1 MSRVIAPQQFFYV
14 GGSIDAQAPS
24 YVRRQA
30 DRELL
35 AHIEAGHFCA
45 VLTPR
50 QMGKSSL
57 KVRAVAELA
66 KKHRRSVVI
75 DLSGMI
81 ERGMTAEAFY
91 AGLLGAFIQ
100 QLELPVDLT
109 QWWHEH
115 ALLTSVQRFSDF
127 IADQVL
133 AHVQKKLVVF
143 IDEIDS
149 TLNLDF
155 SDDFFAAIRALYNA
169 RTQNPVFE
177 RLTFVFLG
185 AASPSDLVKDRTR
198 TPFNIGRRVELTDFT
213 FAEARTLAAGL
224 PLERDTAEQYLTRVL
239 EWTGDHPYLT
249 QKVCAALT
257 TANLTPHPERDVDH
271 LIDTLFFSDATW
283 SDDNLAHV
291 RDRLVESKD
300 TSMVLEL
307 YGRIR
312 AGERVL
318 DDERSPV
325 YASLKLS
332 GIVKVFPGGVLRPR
346 NRIYERVFDLD
357 WVDTVLRS
365 RETGQPRAAGS
376 AAQSEALRQAI
387 ADLERQQ
394 QTLSLDFSAQI
405 AELQR
410 RLAGSVSVTQSGSG
424 AVATSGGVGAGAGG
438 SAIGGDV
445 RDATI
450 VTGDHNVVA
459 HVYTG
464 QPAYDPEE
472 ALAIYRRVLL
482 TNSRLTHL
490 ALCLAAS
497 GSESQQPRL
506 ARLPGW
512 PSQEAALVPVF
523 VTLRDFARWLPPGAT
538 KASPRHLWDFIVA
551 RLEAQNLASV
561 AQPLHDRM
569 EHGQVILL
577 LDGLDEIPTRH
588 QRTFIR
594 DAVSACADRYAQC
607 RMVVTCRTLSYQEPA
622 WQLVDFEQ
630 ATLAP
635 FKEEQID
642 AFIAAWYAELARLGS
657 IKPGAVDS
665 GSRDLREAVR
675 RPDLWRLAT
684 NPLLL
689 IVMALVHTHK
699 GRLPAARALLY
710 EETVDI
716 LLWRWEQI
724 KITSSGDEDVPQLR
738 HLLTQA
744 DRTDVD
750 LKRALWQLAFEAHR
764 DGGASD
770 TEAVADIGESRLDKT
785 LVELH
790 PDRSHDWARQ
800 VVEVMKHRAGLLLE
814 RTPEVYTF
822 PHRTF
827 QEYLAGAHLSA
838 QPDFAQQAAHL
849 VTESALWREVIL
861 LAVGRLVYLNGD
873 TAKPLAL
880 VAELCPARHKQSR
893 AALRQVWLA
902 GDVLLEMGHNR
913 VRDSTLGREL
923 DKRLRPR
930 LVRLLHSKRLRPV
943 ERAAAGNTL
952 ARLGDP
958 RFRADAWYLPDEPLL
973 GFVEIPAGAF
983 EMGSD
988 KKHDDMA
995 YDDETPQHS
1004 LTLPRYYIARYPVTV
1019 AQFQAFVHDSGH
1031 TPEDA
1036 DSLRGLPNHPVV
1048 WVSWH
1053 EALAYCAWLTERLRT
1068 WSDTPE
1074 PLVTLLRNEGW
1085 QVTLPSEAEWEKAA
1099 RGADGRRY
1107 PWGNDPDPDRANYDD
1122 TGIGAT
1128 SAVGCFPA
1136 GASPYGCLDMAGNVE
1151 EWTRSLWEKYP
1162 YPTTKQEQIQ
1172 RENLQASNDM
1182 PRVLRG
1188 GAFWSDRHHVRCAY
1202 RNRFHPSARDT
1213 RIGIRVVVLP

>member
-1 MSRVIAPQQFFYV
+1 MPSILAHWKDRVYERLVDWRLRLEQARPRSVYTALSAAALWPLVQAAQSDGVLPVAVTLGSVAAGV
-14 GGSIDAQAPS
+14 GGN
-24 YVRRQA
+24 
-30 DRELL
+30 LL
-35 AHIEAGHFCA
+35 AEQIQRWNDQAEGISEADIEAWIATRVAANTEF
-45 VLTPR
+45 R
-50 QMGKSSL
+50 QTL
-57 KVRAVAELA
+57 DTILDHV
-66 KKHRRSVVI
+66 
-75 DLSGMI
+75 
-81 ERGMTAEAFY
+81 EA
-91 AGLLGAFIQ
+91 I
-100 QLELPVDLT
+100 P
-109 QWWHEH
+109 
-115 ALLTSVQRFSDF
+115 
-127 IADQVL
+127 
-133 AHVQKKLVVF
+133 
-143 IDEIDS
+143 
-149 TLNLDF
+149 
-155 SDDFFAAIRALYNA
+155 
-169 RTQNPVFE
+169 
-177 RLTFVFLG
+177 
-185 AASPSDLVKDRTR
+185 
-198 TPFNIGRRVELTDFT
+198 
-213 FAEARTLAAGL
+213 RTL
-224 PLERDTAEQYLTRVL
+224 T
-239 EWTGDHPYLT
+239 
-249 QKVCAALT
+249 
-257 TANLTPHPERDVDH
+257 
-271 LIDTLFFSDATW
+271 
-283 SDDNLAHV
+283 
-291 RDRLVESKD
+291 
-300 TSMVLEL
+300 
-307 YGRIR
+307 
-312 AGERVL
+312 VL
-318 DDERSPV
+318 DDT
-325 YASLKLS
+325 
-332 GIVKVFPGGVLRPR
+332 G
-346 NRIYERVFDLD
+346 
-357 WVDTVLRS
+357 
-365 RETGQPRAAGS
+365 REWFT
-376 AAQSEALRQAI
+376 
-387 ADLERQQ
+387 
-394 QTLSLDFSAQI
+394 QTLRD
-405 AELQR
+405 ELGAMGNLPR
-410 RLAGSVSVTQSGSG
+410 FEAHLRGSG
-424 AVATSGGVGAGAGG
+424 AIVQGPGAVGAGAGG
-438 SAIGGDV
+438 TAIGGDV
-445 RDATI
+445 ADTTI
-450 VTGDHNVVA
+450 VTGDHNIVTN
-459 HVYTG
+459 VYTG
-464 QPAYDPEE
+464 QPVHDPEE

-482 TNSRLTHL
+482 TSFRHMSLQGLDVGASDPTGRQQRFDLAQVYVDLDTTTQVVTPDPARSDADDSQSRASLTRALRQEGKEKPLKALEAVIAHRHLVLLGDPGSGKSTFLTHL
-490 ALCLAAS
+490 ALCLAAF

-512 PSQEAALVPVF
+512 PAQEAALVPVF

-538 KASPRHLWDFIVA
+538 KASPRHLWDFVMA
-551 RLEAQNLASV
+551 RLEAQNLAFA

-569 EHGQVILL
+569 EHGQVVLL

-588 QRTFIR
+588 QRSFIR

-607 RMVVTCRTLSYQEPA
+607 RMVVTCRTLSYQESA
-622 WQLVDFEQ
+622 WQLDDFEQ

-689 IVMALVHTHK
+689 TVMALVHTHK

-716 LLWRWEQI
+716 LLWRWEQL

-770 TEAVADIGESRLDKT
+770 IEAVADIGESRLYKT

-814 RTPEVYTF
+814 RAPEVYTF

-849 VTESALWREVIL
+849 VTEGAFWREVVL

-902 GDVLLEMGHNR
+902 GEVLLEMGHNR
-913 VRDSTLGREL
+913 VRDSALGREL
-923 DKRLRPR
+923 DERLRPR
-930 LVRLLHSKRLRPV
+930 LVKLLRSKRLRPV

-958 RFRADAWYLPDEPLL
+958 RFRADAWHLPDEPLL
-973 GFVEIPAGAF
+973 GFVEIPGGAF

-988 KKHDDMA
+988 KKHDAMA
-995 YDDETPQHS
+995 FDEEEPQHS
-1004 LTLPRYYIARYPVTV
+1004 VTLPRYYIARYPVTV

-1048 WVSWH
+1048 NVSWH
-1053 EALAYCAWLTERLRT
+1053 EALAYCAWLIEQLRT
-1068 WSDTPE
+1068 WDGTPE
-1074 PLVTLLRNEGW
+1074 PLATLLRNEGW
-1085 QVTLPSEAEWEKAA
+1085 RVTLPSEAEWEKAA

-1107 PWGNDPDPDRANYDD
+1107 PWGNDPDPNRANYDD
-1122 TGIGAT
+1122 TGINAT
-1128 SAVGCFPA
+1128 SAVGCFPG
-1136 GASPYGCLDMAGNVE
+1136 GASPYGVEELSGNIW

-1162 YPTTKQEQIQ
+1162 YPTTRQEQTQ
-1172 RENLQASNDM
+1172 RENLQASDDKR
-1182 PRVLRG
+1182 RVLRG
-1188 GAFWSDRHHVRCAY
+1188 GAFWGDPQYVRCAY
-1202 RNRFHPSARDT
+1202 RDRNHPSARYWL
-1213 RIGIRVVVLP
+1213 IGFRVVVLP